1 MAITKNNFA
10 LNQNYELFGHEV
22 TLIVVDFIVDMRAEV
37 NDCSDGTAL
46 GGLDLVRKTFEQQG
60 VTILAE
66 GPLVDTGTQKNY
78 MVRSDCLDTL
88 SSTTTVAA
96 LQAYIRT
103 LDQSSSSF
111 PGVTADLTGATVT
124 ETKLGILTA
133 AAVA

>member
-1 MAITKNNFA
+1 MAISKNNFA

-22 TLIVVDFIVDMRAEV
+22 TLLVVDFINTMAAEV

-66 GPLVDTGTQKNY
+66 GPLVDSGTQKNY
-78 MVRSDCLDTL
+78 MVRADSLDTL

-96 LQAYIRT
+96 LETALQA
-103 LDQSSSSF
+103 LDQSSDDF
-111 PGVTADLTGATVT
+111 PNITADITGAQVATS
-124 ETKLGILTA
+124 EMGILTA
-133 AAVA
+133 AIV

>member
-1 MAITKNNFA
+1 MAITKNNFS

-22 TLIVVDFIVDMRAEV
+22 TLIVVDFINTMASEV

-66 GPLVDTGTQKNY
+66 GPLVDSGTQKNY
-78 MVRSDCLDTL
+78 MVRSDSLDTL

-96 LQAYIRT
+96 LETAIQA
-103 LDQSSSSF
+103 LDQSSDDF
-111 PGVTADLTGATVT
+111 PNITADLTGAQVATS
-124 ETKLGILTA
+124 EMGILTA
-133 AAVA
+133 AIV

>member
-22 TLIVVDFIVDMRAEV
+22 TLLVVDFINTMASEV

-66 GPLVDTGTQKNY
+66 GPLVDSGTQKNY
-78 MVRSDCLDTL
+78 IVRADSLDTL

-96 LQAYIRT
+96 LETALQA
-103 LDQSSSSF
+103 LDQSSDDF
-111 PGVTADLTGATVT
+111 PNITADITGAQVAVS
-124 ETKLGILTA
+124 EMGILTA
-133 AAVA
+133 AIV

>member
-1 MAITKNNFA
+1 MAITKNNFS

-22 TLIVVDFIVDMRAEV
+22 TLLVVDFINTMASEV

-66 GPLVDTGTQKNY
+66 GPLVDSGTQKNY
-78 MVRSDCLDTL
+78 MVRADSLDTL

-96 LQAYIRT
+96 LETAIQA
-103 LDQSSSSF
+103 LDQSSDDF
-111 PGVTADLTGATVT
+111 PNITADITGAQVAVS
-124 ETKLGILTA
+124 EMGILTA
-133 AAVA
+133 AIV

>member
-22 TLIVVDFIVDMRAEV
+22 TLIVVDFIVDVSAEV

-66 GPLVDTGTQKNY
+66 GPLVDSGTQKNY
-78 MVRSDCLDTL
+78 MVRADSLDTL

-96 LQAYIRT
+96 LETALQA
-103 LDQSSSSF
+103 LDQSSDDF
-111 PGVTADLTGATVT
+111 PNITADLTGAQVATS
-124 ETKLGILTA
+124 EMGILTA
-133 AAVA
+133 AIV

>member
-1 MAITKNNFA
+1 MAITKNNFS

-22 TLIVVDFIVDMRAEV
+22 TLLVVDFINTMASEV

-66 GPLVDTGTQKNY
+66 GPLVDSGTQKNY
-78 MVRSDCLDTL
+78 MVRADSLDTL

-96 LQAYIRT
+96 LETALQA
-103 LDQSSSSF
+103 LDQSSDDF
-111 PGVTADLTGATVT
+111 PNITADITGAQVATS
-124 ETKLGILTA
+124 EMGILTA
-133 AAVA
+133 AIV

>member
-1 MAITKNNFA
+1 MAITKNNFS

-22 TLIVVDFIVDMRAEV
+22 TLLVVDFINTMASEV

-66 GPLVDTGTQKNY
+66 GPLVDSGTQKNY
-78 MVRSDCLDTL
+78 MVRSDSLDTL

-96 LQAYIRT
+96 LETALQA
-103 LDQSSSSF
+103 LDQSSDDF
-111 PGVTADLTGATVT
+111 PNITADITGAQVATS
-124 ETKLGILTA
+124 EMGILTA
-133 AAVA
+133 AIV

>member
-22 TLIVVDFIVDMRAEV
+22 TLIVVDFIVDVSAEV

-66 GPLVDTGTQKNY
+66 GPLVDSGTQKNY
-78 MVRSDCLDTL
+78 MVRADSLDTL

-96 LQAYIRT
+96 LETALQA
-103 LDQSSSSF
+103 LDQSSDDF
-111 PGVTADLTGATVT
+111 PNITADITGAQVATS
-124 ETKLGILTA
+124 EMGILTA
-133 AAVA
+133 AIV

>member
-1 MAITKNNFA
+1 MAISKNNFA

-22 TLIVVDFIVDMRAEV
+22 TLIVVDFINTMAAEV

-66 GPLVDTGTQKNY
+66 GPLVDSGTQKNY
-78 MVRSDCLDTL
+78 IVRADSLDTL

-96 LQAYIRT
+96 LETALQA
-103 LDQSSSSF
+103 LDQSSDDF
-111 PGVTADLTGATVT
+111 PNITADITGAQVAVS
-124 ETKLGILTA
+124 EMGILTA
-133 AAVA
+133 AIV

>member
-1 MAITKNNFA
+1 MAITKNNFS

-22 TLIVVDFIVDMRAEV
+22 TLLVVDFINTMASEV

-66 GPLVDTGTQKNY
+66 GPLVDSGTQKNY
-78 MVRSDCLDTL
+78 IVRADSLDTL

-96 LQAYIRT
+96 LETALQA
-103 LDQSSSSF
+103 LDQSSDDF
-111 PGVTADLTGATVT
+111 PNITADITGAQVATS
-124 ETKLGILTA
+124 EMGILTA
-133 AAVA
+133 AIV

>member
-1 MAITKNNFA
+1 MAISKNNFA

-22 TLIVVDFIVDMRAEV
+22 TLLVVDFINTMASEV

-66 GPLVDTGTQKNY
+66 GPLVDSGTQKNY
-78 MVRSDCLDTL
+78 IVRADSLDTL

-96 LQAYIRT
+96 LETALQA
-103 LDQSSSSF
+103 LDQSSDDF
-111 PGVTADLTGATVT
+111 PNITADITGAQVAVS
-124 ETKLGILTA
+124 EMGILTA
-133 AAVA
+133 AIV

>member
-1 MAITKNNFA
+1 MAITKNNFS

-22 TLIVVDFIVDMRAEV
+22 TLIVVDFINTMASEV

-66 GPLVDTGTQKNY
+66 GPLVDSGTQKNY
-78 MVRSDCLDTL
+78 MVRSDSLDTL

-96 LQAYIRT
+96 LETALQA
-103 LDQSSSSF
+103 LDQSSDDF
-111 PGVTADLTGATVT
+111 PNITADITGAQVATS
-124 ETKLGILTA
+124 EMGILTA
-133 AAVA
+133 AIV

>member
-1 MAITKNNFA
+1 MAISKNNFA

-22 TLIVVDFIVDMRAEV
+22 TLLVVDFINTMASEV

-66 GPLVDTGTQKNY
+66 GPLVDSGTQKNY
-78 MVRSDCLDTL
+78 IVRADSLDTL

-96 LQAYIRT
+96 LETAIQA
-103 LDQSSSSF
+103 LDQSSDDF
-111 PGVTADLTGATVT
+111 PNITADLTGAQVATS
-124 ETKLGILTA
+124 EMGILTA
-133 AAVA
+133 AIV

>member
-22 TLIVVDFIVDMRAEV
+22 TLIVVDFIVDVSAEV

-66 GPLVDTGTQKNY
+66 GPLVDGNTQKNY
-78 MVRSDCLDTL
+78 MVRSDSLDTL

-96 LQAYIRT
+96 LETAIQA
-103 LDQSSSSF
+103 LDQSSDDF
-111 PGVTADLTGATVT
+111 PNITADLTGAQVATS
-124 ETKLGILTA
+124 EMGILTA
-133 AAVA
+133 AIV